1 MPKST
6 VGWRIE
12 EEEEE
17 RGEAVRAHISRFL
30 LAGRKRHI
38 YAPAGREPV
47 QLFENRHYALK
58 PAGEHCSRK
67 CVRNPR
73 TEVMSLLGLIVEK
86 PPKTADFPGFFWVY
100 YVFLLTSEAG
110 GEEHEEAEERRVEPE
125 VERHF
130 LASRCFFFCAKME
143 IPPTA
148 LRAGKEE
155 GDAVCL

>member
-1 MPKST
+1 MCPPSPYFPLRPSSSEYSGQSSGLPKGLEMEGVTAPPPATVWLRRCRPTMRVRLPKST

-17 RGEAVRAHISRFL
+17 RGEAVRTHISRFL

-38 YAPAGREPV
+38 YARAGREPI

-67 CVRNPR
+67 CIRNPR

-86 PPKTADFPGFFWVY
+86 PPKTADFPGIFFGY
-100 YVFLLTSEAG
+100 TT
-110 GEEHEEAEERRVEPE
+110 
-125 VERHF
+125 
-130 LASRCFFFCAKME
+130 FCY
-143 IPPTA
+143 
-148 LRAGKEE
+148 
-155 GDAVCL
+155 